1 MLTEENK
8 KEIAALVMAEAKRIG
23 SQEKFGATVDLSG
36 ATISNIIKG
45 KWANTS
51 DKLWNKLAAAVNYH
65 GRQWQVA
72 ETRNY
77 KAVTSLCD
85 VAQREAITVAVSHDA
100 GAGKS
105 CAAKDFAN
113 KHRNAFY
120 VQCHQ
125 YWTQKMFLA
134 SILRALGRDPDE
146 LTSNVIAEEI
156 ISTLRGM
163 NKPVL
168 ILDEVDKLR
177 DPLLM
182 FIITL
187 YNELDGVCG
196 MVFIGAPYLRI
207 SWEKAAKRDRR
218 GFRELMSRV
227 GRRFVHLEKIVRK
240 DVELVCQA
248 NGIDDANDIQH
259 IWNEVEADPDLRR
272 VKRSIEKKRMNI
284 AA

>member
-8 KEIAALVMAEAKRIG
+8 KEIAALVKAEAARLG
-23 SQEKFGATVDLSG
+23 SQEKFGATVELSG

-51 DKLWNKLAAAVNYH
+51 DKLWNKLASAVNYH

-72 ETRNY
+72 PTRNY
-77 KAVTSLCD
+77 KAVTGLCD

-105 CAAKDFAN
+105 CAARDFA
-113 KHRNAFY
+113 RQRANAFY
-120 VQCHQ
+120 VQCNQFWSH
-125 YWTQKMFLA
+125 KMFLA
-134 SILRALGRDPDE
+134 NILRQLGRDPDE
-146 LTSNVIAEEI
+146 LTSHVIAEEI
-156 ISTLRGM
+156 ISTLRGL

-182 FIITL
+182 FLITL

-196 MVFIGAPYLRI
+196 MVFIGAPYLRL

-218 GFRELMSRV
+218 GFRELMSRI

-240 DVELVCQA
+240 DVEVICEA
-248 NGIDDANDIQH
+248 NGIKDPHIVQS
-259 IWNEVEADPDLRR
+259 IWNEVEQDPDLRR
-272 VKRSIEKKRMNI
+272 VKRSIEKQRMNI